1 VALRSCDRELR
12 KPTPHCPILSEK
24 TP

>member
-1 VALRSCDRELR
+1 VALRSCDGELR

-24 TP
+24 TR

>member
-1 VALRSCDRELR
+1 VALRNCDRELR

-24 TP
+24 TR

>member
-12 KPTPHCPILSEK
+12 KATPHCPILREK
-24 TP
+24 TR

>member
-24 TP
+24 TR